1 MNPSRRQHL
10 DRLPFLQNEPN
21 SRAPASRP
29 STKSSAVSACW
40 RARLR
45 SRGVTYLDV
54 LGGLGDLGLRPPL
67 VPMEGPNVEAR
78 ERGTRRLRELLAR
91 PEAVK
96 RTYTLIVTDTS
107 PVITLALAGE
117 LDLLLR
123 LGTPVSIPDAVFNE
137 ATCVRTAGGARAIVE
152 WVNAHADLHIAPTEV
167 GIDQQR
173 RLEEGRSTRGF
184 LRELEA
190 AHLIQST
197 DRILDVA
204 AEAGRN
210 MRRDDSVRG
219 ALQEQL
225 RKTEEAYAKYHARKQ
240 DDPATA
246 KDRDR

>member
-1 MNPSRRQHL
+1 
-10 DRLPFLQNEPN
+10 
-21 SRAPASRP
+21 
-29 STKSSAVSACW
+29 
-40 RARLR
+40 
-45 SRGVTYLDV
+45 
-54 LGGLGDLGLRPPL
+54 
-67 VPMEGPNVEAR
+67 
-78 ERGTRRLRELLAR
+78 
-91 PEAVK
+91 VK

-107 PVITLALAGE
+107 PLITLALAGE

-137 ATCVRTAGGARAIVE
+137 ATRVRTAGGASAIVE
-152 WVNAHADLHIAPTEV
+152 WVNAHLDQVHIAPTEV

-173 RLEEGRSTRGF
+173 RLEEGRSTRELGEAAALETLERVLSADTAAEALLLFEDSDIMRRRVIVDERVDLISTGDF

-204 AEAGRN
+204 TEAGRN
-210 MRRDDSVRG
+210 MERQRETTSDESVRG

-225 RKTEEAYAKYHARKQ
+225 RKTEEVYAKYDAQKQ
-240 DDPATA
+240 DDPVPP